1 MDGEYVAF
9 ANQNIGTYESVDG
22 HTVIIYES
30 IDGHTAHIYES
41 IDGHTLQSS
50 PHDEVHNRARGEP
63 ADPGDAD
70 DNKDRSLV

>member
-9 ANQNIGTYESVDG
+9 ANKNVGTYESVDG
-22 HTVIIYES
+22 HTANIYES
-30 IDGHTAHIYES
+30 V
-41 IDGHTLQSS
+41 DGHTLQSS